1 LALPSDRGLLKN
13 QAPTMDVLID
23 TDPGMGTL
31 GSEPEDSLAVAM
43 ALVSPEVTVRAIT
56 CVQGNVPVRHSYANA
71 TYLLELLGRTDV
83 PLAAGEERPLLG
95 ARRREQLRWLAE
107 RDAFDR
113 VLPVAQPPF
122 AEPRAVELI
131 LRTARASDG
140 LTIVA
145 IGPLTNLAAALVADP
160 FLADRLEAVVVMG
173 GAFEVPGN
181 ITPTAEF
188 NFFMDPEAAQIVLE
202 SGVQP
207 VLVGLDV
214 CHQTHLTNRQIAATG
229 FNTEFGRFVQCACES
244 WLPAVEASE
253 DEGPNLYDTLA
264 VACAF
269 RPELLTVEPAFVQIE
284 TASEAGAGASMAW
297 LPGRWSVWSRPNGAD
312 NALVAT
318 GVDVA
323 GFEALFTERVLAQL

>member
-1 LALPSDRGLLKN
+1 
-13 QAPTMDVLID
+13 
-23 TDPGMGTL
+23 MGTL
-31 GSEPEDSLAVAM
+31 GAEPEDSLAIAM

-71 TYLLELLGRTDV
+71 AHLLELLGRTEI
-83 PLAAGEERPLLG
+83 PLAAGQERPLLG
-95 ARRREQLRWLAE
+95 LRPEPLRWLAE

-122 AEPRAVELI
+122 AEPGAVELI

-140 LTIVA
+140 LTIIA

-160 FLADRLEAVVVMG
+160 SLGDQLQTVVVMG

-202 SGVQP
+202 SGVRP
-207 VLVGLDV
+207 LLVGLDV
-214 CHQTHLTNRQIAATG
+214 CHQTHLTTRQIAATG
-229 FNTEFGRFVQCACES
+229 LKTELGRFVHHACLS

-253 DEGPNLYDTLA
+253 DEGPHLYDTLA
-264 VACAF
+264 VASAL
-269 RPELLTVEPAFVQIE
+269 RPELLTVESAFVQIE
-284 TASEAGAGASMAW
+284 TASEAAAGTSIGW
-297 LPGRWSVWSRPNGAD
+297 LPSRPSAWTRPNGAA

-318 GVDVA
+318 GVDVIA
-323 GFEALFTERVLAQL
+323 FEALFTERVLAQL